1 MWIGSSTN
9 NKSKPFGI
17 KWANEPI
24 KDLDVFYTYNQ
35 RFLLEKNFIERLDSI
50 KKPTRIWSSRG
61 LSIYGKVTLIKSVL
75 MLKFVYRSSLL
86 PIPKEF
92 VKELNQILFHFL
104 WKGPD
109 KLIRVSVIIYDK
121 GGLKMTDVDS
131 MVMSLRLAWLKRLF
145 GSNDGGFSSLIAIV
159 ISEITQTFVTFI
171 PSFCNGG
178 LNSEKCLHLERI
190 GST

>member
-1 MWIGSSTN
+1 MWIGSSTKK
-9 NKSKPFGI
+9 KSIPFGLN
-17 KWANEPI
+17 WPTEPI
-24 KDLDVFYTYNQ
+24 KDVDVFYTYNQ

-50 KKPTRIWSSRG
+50 KKPIRIWSSRG

-75 MLKFVYRSSLL
+75 ILKFVYRSSLL

-131 MVMSLRLAWLKRLF
+131 MVMSLRLAW
-145 GSNDGGFSSLIAIV
+145 
-159 ISEITQTFVTFI
+159 
-171 PSFCNGG
+171 
-178 LNSEKCLHLERI
+178 
-190 GST
+190 